1 MKSFQPVD
9 LKKVKTHSLKG
20 RKSLV
25 ERTGLGSP
33 WKASGYFHEFLES
46 LPDILAGRDFKEI
59 VRHMGAAHRFG
70 KVIVWGIGAHV
81 IKVGLSPILI
91 DLMDQGFVTCIALNG
106 AGVIHD
112 VEMAMTGKTSEDVAA
127 ELDAGEFGMAEE
139 TASFINTA
147 VSRGVHNGL
156 GLGEAVG
163 KALMET
169 AFPYLNE
176 SLLASAVSRGIPATV
191 HVAMGTDIIHM
202 HPSCDGAAFGEG
214 SHRDFRLFTDV
225 VSHLQEGVYLNVGSA
240 VILPEVFLKAL
251 NVARNLGFDVSSFST
266 VSMDFIRHYRP
277 MTNVAQRP
285 VLKGGKGYT
294 LIGHHEI
301 MVPLL
306 AAAVKE
312 EVR

>member
-59 VRHMGAAHRFG
+59 VRHMGAAHRG
-70 KVIVWGIGAHV
+70 GRVIVWGIGAHV

-147 VSRGVHNGL
+147 VSRGVHSGL

-176 SLLASAVSRGIPATV
+176 SLLASAVSRGIPVTV

-214 SHRDFRLFTDV
+214 SHHDFRLFTDV
-225 VSHLQEGVYLNVGSA
+225 VSHLQEGIYLNVGSA

-277 MTNVAQRP
+277 MTNEAQRP